1 MMRIYHYYFQTKE
14 VIMPDNQSNLFGEAA
29 TDSGLIKLSGSV
41 EHIIYTNE
49 ENGYTVA
56 DFGTDD
62 DDLITITGILPYI
75 NEGDSLIVYG
85 EWKHNPKYGRQF
97 SVAEYEKYMPA
108 NASAILRYLSSGAIK
123 EIGKKTAVKIVE
135 EFGDDTLDVLENH
148 PDWLSDI
155 PGISLKKAKQIC
167 EDFKAKSGIRSAMM
181 FFRDFFGA
189 AVTVKI
195 YKRWGSACIDIAKA
209 NPYRLCDEID
219 GIGFERADS
228 MAEKLGLD
236 RNSESRLISGIA
248 HILKHN
254 AAQNGHVCLPR
265 DILVRASSSL
275 LGADGESINM
285 AIDDMIAMRR
295 LKYTLVGDVA
305 YLYDSYSYD
314 CEVYIAEKLDL
325 IDKVCPKISLRDAN
339 FFIEK
344 EERLNGI
351 TYAALQKKAIIDAL
365 DSGVMLLTGGP
376 GTGKT
381 TIVKALIDIFK
392 SMDMKVA
399 LSAPTGRA
407 AKKLSEATSH
417 EAKTIHRLLEF
428 EYSSENS
435 DRPGFRRNE
444 NDLLD
449 ENVIIVDESS
459 MIDNILMCSL
469 LKAVK
474 PGARVILIGDSD
486 QLPSIGAGNVL
497 RDLLDCERFST
508 VRLNEIFRQ
517 AQESLIVT
525 NAHRINNGEMP
536 ILSVKNNDFF
546 FLPRNTDEEIAYTV
560 TDLCLNRLPRTY
572 GEAAVSG
579 VQVITPSRKGTAGT
593 ENLNVELQEA
603 LNPKAR
609 DKREYRHRER
619 IFREGDR
626 VMQIKNNYEI
636 EWYRDDDSEGT
647 GIFNGDI
654 GIIERIDPAASI
666 MKIKFDDRYVSYEF
680 TSLDDLE
687 HAYAITVHKS
697 QGCEYPFVIIPLYSA
712 PPMLLTKNLF
722 YTAVT
727 RAKRMVILVGRQDI
741 AEKMVKNSHIGQRYT
756 GLKQRLLTE

>member
-1 MMRIYHYYFQTKE
+1 ME
-14 VIMPDNQSNLFGEAA
+14 NNLFGDIVPEEG
-29 TDSGLIKLSGSV
+29 GLIKLSGSV
-41 EHIIYTNE
+41 EHIIYSNE

-62 DDLITITGILPYI
+62 DDLITITGIMPYV
-75 NEGDSLIVYG
+75 NEGDSLIIYG
-85 EWKHNPKYGRQF
+85 EWKHNQRYGRQF
-97 SVAEYEKYMPA
+97 SVSEYERYMPA

-123 EIGKKTAVKIVE
+123 GIGKKTAVKVVE
-135 EFGDDTLDVLENH
+135 QFGDDTLDVLENH

-167 EDFKAKSGIRSAMM
+167 EDFKAKAGIRSAMM

-189 AVTVKI
+189 ATTVKI
-195 YKRWGSACIDIAKA
+195 YKRWGSACIDIAKQ

-248 HILKHN
+248 HVLKQN

-265 DILVRASSSL
+265 DILVKASAKL
-275 LGADGESINM
+275 LEASEENINI

-295 LKYTLVGDVA
+295 LKYSLFDETYCV
-305 YLYDSYSYD
+305 YDSYSYD
-314 CEVYIAEKLDL
+314 CETYIAEKLDL
-325 IDKVCPKISLRDAN
+325 IDKVCPKTGTSDAN

-351 TYAALQKKAIIDAL
+351 TYALLQKKAIISAL
-365 DSGVMLLTGGP
+365 ESGVMLLTGGP

-381 TIVKALIDIFK
+381 TIVKALIDIFE

-399 LSAPTGRA
+399 LAAPTGRA
-407 AKKLSEATSH
+407 AKKLSESTSH

-428 EYSSENS
+428 EYSGEDG

-444 NDLLD
+444 NDLLE
-449 ENVIIVDESS
+449 ENVIIIDESS

-497 RDLLDCERFST
+497 RDLIDCGRFAT
-508 VRLNEIFRQ
+508 VKLNEIFRQ
-517 AQESLIVT
+517 AQASLIVT
-525 NAHRINNGEMP
+525 NAHKINNGEMP
-536 ILSVKNNDFF
+536 VMSVKDNDFF
-546 FLPRNTDEEIAYTV
+546 FLPRSTDAEIAQTV
-560 TDLCLNRLPRTY
+560 TDLCLTRLPRKY
-572 GEAAVSG
+572 GEEAVSG
-579 VQVITPSRKGTAGT
+579 TQVITPSRKGVAGT
-593 ENLNVELQEA
+593 ENLNVSLQEA
-603 LNPKAR
+603 LNPPSK
-609 DKREYRHRER
+609 DKREYKHRDR
-619 IFREGDR
+619 VFREGDR
-626 VMQIKNNYEI
+626 VMQIKNNYEL
-636 EWYRDDDSEGT
+636 EWFRDDDSEGT
-647 GIFNGDI
+647 GVFNGDI
-654 GIIERIDPAASI
+654 GVIENINISSQTVQ
-666 MKIKFDDRYVSYEF
+666 IKFDDRYVNYEF
-680 TSLDDLE
+680 TLLDELE

-712 PPMLLTKNLF
+712 PPMLLTRNLF

-727 RAKRMVILVGRQDI
+727 RAKRMVILVGRAEI
-741 AEKMVKNSHIGQRYT
+741 AEKMVRNSHIGQRYT
-756 GLKQRLLTE
+756 GLKQRLLREE

>member
-1 MMRIYHYYFQTKE
+1 ME
-14 VIMPDNQSNLFGEAA
+14 NNLFGDIVPEEG
-29 TDSGLIKLSGSV
+29 GLIKLSGSV
-41 EHIIYTNE
+41 EHIIYSNE

-62 DDLITITGILPYI
+62 DDLITITGIMPYV
-75 NEGDSLIVYG
+75 NEGDSLIIYG

-97 SVAEYEKYMPA
+97 SVSEYERYMPA

-123 EIGKKTAVKIVE
+123 GIGKKTAVKVVE
-135 EFGDDTLDVLENH
+135 QFGDDTLDVLENH

-167 EDFKAKSGIRSAMM
+167 EDFKAKAGIRSAMM

-189 AVTVKI
+189 ATTVKI
-195 YKRWGSACIDIAKA
+195 YKRWGSACIDIAKQ

-248 HILKHN
+248 HVLKQN

-265 DILVRASSSL
+265 DILVKASAKL
-275 LGADGESINM
+275 LEASEENINI
-285 AIDDMIAMRR
+285 AIDDMIALRR
-295 LKYTLVGDVA
+295 LKYSLFDETYCV
-305 YLYDSYSYD
+305 YDSYSYD
-314 CEVYIAEKLDL
+314 CETYIAEKLDL
-325 IDKVCPKISLRDAN
+325 IDKVCPKTGTSDAN

-351 TYAALQKKAIIDAL
+351 TYALLQKKAIISAL
-365 DSGVMLLTGGP
+365 ESGVMLLTGGP

-381 TIVKALIDIFK
+381 TIVKALIDIFE

-399 LSAPTGRA
+399 LAAPTGRA
-407 AKKLSEATSH
+407 AKKLSESTSH

-428 EYSSENS
+428 EYSGEDG

-444 NDLLD
+444 NDLLE
-449 ENVIIVDESS
+449 ENVIIIDESS

-497 RDLLDCERFST
+497 RDLIDCERFAT
-508 VRLNEIFRQ
+508 VKLNEIFRQ
-517 AQESLIVT
+517 AQASLIVT
-525 NAHRINNGEMP
+525 NAHKINNGEMP
-536 ILSVKNNDFF
+536 VMSVKDNDFF
-546 FLPRNTDEEIAYTV
+546 FLPRSTDAEIAQTV
-560 TDLCLNRLPRTY
+560 TDLCLTRLPRKY
-572 GEAAVSG
+572 GEEAVSG
-579 VQVITPSRKGTAGT
+579 TQVITPSRKGVAGT
-593 ENLNVELQEA
+593 ENLNVSLQEA
-603 LNPKAR
+603 LNPPSK
-609 DKREYRHRER
+609 DKREYKHRDR
-619 IFREGDR
+619 VFREGDR
-626 VMQIKNNYEI
+626 VMQIKNNYEL
-636 EWYRDDDSEGT
+636 EWFRDDDSEGT
-647 GIFNGDI
+647 GVFNGDI
-654 GIIERIDPAASI
+654 GVIENINISSQTVQ
-666 MKIKFDDRYVSYEF
+666 IKFDDRYVNYEF
-680 TSLDDLE
+680 TLLDELE

-712 PPMLLTKNLF
+712 PPMLLTRNLF

-727 RAKRMVILVGRQDI
+727 RAKRMVILVGRAEI
-741 AEKMVKNSHIGQRYT
+741 AEKMVRNSHIGQRYT
-756 GLKQRLLTE
+756 GLKQRLLREE

>member
-1 MMRIYHYYFQTKE
+1 MSEEQ
-14 VIMPDNQSNLFGEAA
+14 NNLFGDIVPDEG
-29 TDSGLIKLSGSV
+29 GLIKMSGSI
-41 EHIIYTNE
+41 EHVIYSNE

-62 DDLITITGILPYI
+62 DDLITITGIMPYV
-75 NEGDSLIVYG
+75 NEGDSLILYG
-85 EWKHNPKYGRQF
+85 EWKHNQKYGRQF
-97 SVAEYEKYMPA
+97 SVSEYERYMPA

-123 EIGKKTAVKIVE
+123 GIGKKTAVKIVE
-135 EFGDDTLDVLENH
+135 EFGDDTLTVLEEH

-167 EDFKAKSGIRSAMM
+167 EDFKAKAGIRSAMM
-181 FFRDFFGA
+181 FFRDYFGA
-189 AVTVKI
+189 ATTVKI

-228 MAEKLGLD
+228 MAQKLGINQ
-236 RNSESRLISGIA
+236 NSESRLISGIA
-248 HILKHN
+248 HVLKHN

-265 DILVRASSSL
+265 DILVKASASL
-275 LGADGESINM
+275 LVADAESINI

-295 LKYTLVGDVA
+295 LKYSLWDNTA
-305 YLYDSYSYD
+305 YLYDSYAYE
-314 CEVYIAEKLDL
+314 CETYIAEKLDL
-325 IDKVCPKISLRDAN
+325 LDKVCPKISYADAN

-344 EERLNGI
+344 EERAHGI
-351 TYAALQKKAIIDAL
+351 SYAMLQKKAIINAL

-381 TIVKALIDIFK
+381 TIVKALIDIFA

-399 LSAPTGRA
+399 LAAPTGRA
-407 AKKLSEATSH
+407 AKKLSEATSY

-428 EYSSENS
+428 EYSSEDG

-444 NDLLD
+444 NDLLE

-469 LKAVK
+469 LKAIK

-497 RDLLDCERFST
+497 RDLLDCGRFAT

-536 ILSVKNNDFF
+536 IMSVKNNDFF
-546 FLPRNTDEEIAYTV
+546 FLPRSTDEEIAYTV

-572 GEAAVSG
+572 GEAAVNG
-579 VQVITPSRKGTAGT
+579 IQVITPSRKGIAGT
-593 ENLNVELQEA
+593 ENLNVSLQSA
-603 LNPKAR
+603 LNPKQ
-609 DKREYRHRER
+609 KEKKEYRHRER
-619 IFREGDR
+619 IFREGDK

-636 EWYRDDDSEGT
+636 EWYRDDDSEGM

-654 GIIERIDPAASI
+654 GIIEQINVVTSSMHIR
-666 MKIKFDDRYVSYEF
+666 FDDKYVNYEF
-680 TSLDDLE
+680 TSLDELE

-727 RAKRMVILVGRQDI
+727 RAKRMVILVGRSDI
-741 AEKMVKNSHIGQRYT
+741 AQMMVSNSHIGKRYT
-756 GLKQRLLTE
+756 GLKQRLLI